1 MIIRD
6 AGAGDIGA
14 VLEVQRRAFG
24 RDAEPDLVRALLS
37 DPTAEPLVSLLAV
50 GGGDTPV
57 GHILFTHV
65 TVGDQDRPAATILA
79 PLAVLPDAQGTGVG
93 RALIAEG
100 LARCAAGG
108 IALVFVLGD
117 PAYYT
122 RFGFTQA
129 IPHDLAPPFPL
140 AAGYLDAWMVRPSC
154 DGVLA
159 RARGGVRCADALM
172 RPELWN

>member
-14 VLEVQRRAFG
+14 VLDVQRRAFG
-24 RDAEPDLVRALLS
+24 RDTEPDLVRALLS

-50 GGGDTPV
+50 SGNVPV

-65 TVGDQDRPAATILA
+65 TVGNLDRPAGTILA
-79 PLAVLPDAQGTGVG
+79 PLAVLPDAQGMGVG

-108 IALVFVLGD
+108 IALVFVFGD
-117 PAYYT
+117 PAYYS
-122 RFGFTQA
+122 RFGFTPA
-129 IPHDLAPPFPL
+129 MPHDLAPPFPVTPEH
-140 AAGYLDAWMVRPSC
+140 LDAWRVRPSC

-159 RARGGVRCADALM
+159 RARGSVRCADALM
-172 RPELWN
+172 RPELWG

>member
-6 AGAGDIGA
+6 AADGDIDA
-14 VLEVQRRAFG
+14 VLDVERRAFG
-24 RDAEPDLVRALLS
+24 QEDEPDLVRALLA

-50 GGGDTPV
+50 RDEGPV
-57 GHILFTHV
+57 GHILFTHAR
-65 TVGDQDRPAATILA
+65 VGDQDRPAATILA
-79 PLAVLPDAQGTGVG
+79 PLAVLPEAQGSGVG

-117 PAYYT
+117 PAYYG
-122 RFGFTQA
+122 RFGFA
-129 IPHDLAPPFPL
+129 PALPHDLVPPCPIPP
-140 AAGYLDAWMVRPSC
+140 AYLDAWMVRPSC

-159 RARGGVRCADALM
+159 RARGTIRCADALV
-172 RPELWN
+172 RPDLWA